1 MIQSC
6 TYVVDVKISSS
17 ETEINGESVGGQRY
31 RGTKVVL
38 RIARAKERRASNNVQ
53 FAKNYAAPEALEAY
67 AEVANQKR
75 YFLFQYFCPILLF
88 VVLIN

>member
-6 TYVVDVKISSS
+6 TYAVDVKISSS

-53 FAKNYAAPEALEAY
+53 FAKNLDIDGKAAKMLH
-67 AEVANQKR
+67 
-75 YFLFQYFCPILLF
+75 LMH
-88 VVLIN
+88 